1 MYQSTYQLYHLI
13 YWLSLSRVSVE
24 NRSIYWWRVSRYV
37 AVAVGPH
44 VLWVN
49 SQLILRQQITDT
61 WLALWSVTS
70 VQTLNVSAII
80 SFSLLGTKEKF
91 SHCQGI
97 TGLLLT
103 LQGSC
108 WWMKTKAFLSVL
120 WKLNYFFLKILP
132 KISYC
137 LQSTNMATLS
147 RSCKLRTMY
156 IHVHVQCLKS

>member
-91 SHCQGI
+91 SHC
-97 TGLLLT
+97 
-103 LQGSC
+103 
-108 WWMKTKAFLSVL
+108 
-120 WKLNYFFLKILP
+120 
-132 KISYC
+132 
-137 LQSTNMATLS
+137 
-147 RSCKLRTMY
+147 
-156 IHVHVQCLKS
+156 